1 MKLIRNTV
9 YVWLFIA
16 VILTIYYYFSKS
28 NYIITF
34 HTHAIESN
42 WCNDILLIEPIKSLS
57 QLTIYVTPIICQEYK
72 TIWYRFRIGIEKFIC
87 KIWGSVDCW
96 CKRNHHC
103 TKIHLKVANY
113 SRVIRWLQFYFN
125 NLTDKLLPRD
135 KFQWLN
141 KNGTI
146 VAVKDIDMPEE
157 DVEEEDNEIDNT
169 SKWLDMSV
177 YDDTELEDE
186 ITRDFELEV
195 NKQISINR
203 TTTNEID
210 SKRLFD
216 DIIPYLNE
224 TDLIEREFNAWSTA
238 INQKLQSSITNLHR
252 DNINLIQDQTMTF
265 NNTLSHN
272 NSKIFQ
278 NVQNQIENL
287 TSDISDIDSSTT
299 LNPETNEI
307 IYMNPQNIY
316 ISRPYITSKFDSLQ
330 SDLKKF
336 KQDTL
341 QALKQLRID
350 IVSQLES
357 QRQEHIEVY
366 EEWGDIMVTEWSKRM
381 AYGDIHGNQ
390 PQRFELDKWQHFAK
404 LKQNIIGMRD
414 NIANEPV
421 AQDTLIQFMRDIIE
435 QINTVLEQ
443 YHTVIKTLIIQANT
457 NFDERDS
464 RERNVTHNLADSI
477 ARSLI

>member
-1 MKLIRNTV
+1 M
-9 YVWLFIA
+9 FIA
-16 VILTIYYYFSKS
+16 VILTAYYYYSKS
-28 NYIITF
+28 GYIITF
-34 HTHAIESN
+34 HTQAIESN
-42 WCNDILLIEPIKSLS
+42 WCNELLLLEPIKSLS

-72 TIWYRFRIGIEKFIC
+72 TIWYRMRMTIEKIMC
-87 KIWGSVDCW
+87 KIWGRVDCW

-103 TKIHLKVANY
+103 TKIHLKVASY

-125 NLTDKLLPRD
+125 NLTDKLLPKD

-141 KNGTI
+141 KNGTV
-146 VAVKDIDMPEE
+146 VAMNDIQ
-157 DVEEEDNEIDNT
+157 DVDLLQDEEEDSDNNN
-169 SKWLDMSV
+169 KWLDMSV
-177 YDDTELEDE
+177 YDDIELEEE

-195 NKQISINR
+195 NKQISLNR
-203 TTTNEID
+203 TASNDID

-216 DIIPYLNE
+216 DILPYLDE
-224 TDLIEREFNAWSTA
+224 ADLIEREFHAWSSA

-252 DNINLIQDQTMTF
+252 DNRNLIQDKTNTF
-265 NNTLSHN
+265 NDTFSQS
-272 NSKIFQ
+272 NSIFFQ
-278 NVQNQIENL
+278 NIQEQIENL

-316 ISRPYITSKFDSLQ
+316 ISRPYIASKFDSLQ
-330 SDLKKF
+330 SDIKKF
-336 KQDTL
+336 KSDTL
-341 QALKQLRID
+341 EALKQLRID
-350 IVSQLES
+350 VVSQLET
-357 QRQEHIEVY
+357 QREEHIEVY

-390 PQRFELDKWQHFAK
+390 PKRFELDKWQHFAK

-414 NIANEPV
+414 TIANEPV

-435 QINTVLEQ
+435 QTNTVLEE
-443 YHTVIKTLIIQANT
+443 YHTAIKALIVQANT
-457 NFDERDS
+457 NLDERDF
-464 RERNVTHNLADSI
+464 RERNVTNNLADSI